1 MRGLIPIA
9 LLAALVAGAVMLP
22 AAGSLAAMSE
32 DQVRAAITRDYGVEV
47 LRIRADTVDGRAV
60 FLVTVMNPG
69 GDFNEAFQVN
79 TLAVDAETGQLVPQF
94 RHHASGHSFSGG
106 LSNVPNRQSPDA
118 ARGRT
123 WR

>member
-9 LLAALVAGAVMLP
+9 LLAPLIAGAVMLP
-22 AAGSLAAMSE
+22 AAESRAAMSE

-69 GDFNEAFQVN
+69 GNFNEAFQVN
-79 TLAVDAETGQLVPQF
+79 TLAVDAETGRLVPQF
-94 RHHASGHSFSGG
+94 RHHASGQSFSGS